1 MSKRAAVGTGS
12 YRLGQRLHM
21 GLPLSPMP
29 SDVVSN
35 SNRLCPEC
43 GMMLPPQWEE
53 CPWCAGS
60 MDDLV
65 AEGAA
70 PDPLAIG
77 QDRRRGINRKKN
89 VSDLFFLAGLLTGGP
104 LVSFDIQFT
113 LGLVLML
120 GAAVA
125 SALVRYAAFSAPG
138 ALLAGGLSALTFV
151 TAVLGPLEPADDED
165 SDTREVAREAFVGE
179 LARRFERDGIVVEAR
194 GAGAVTVWF
203 FPPAV
208 LETSCGAFPDEP
220 TREHL
225 AELGFRRIVVTI
237 RSESQG
243 ICSFH
248 P

>member
-1 MSKRAAVGTGS
+1 MSNRALIGTDSCG
-12 YRLGQRLHM
+12 LGERLHM

-29 SDVVSN
+29 SDTVSDR
-35 SNRLCPEC
+35 SCPEC
-43 GMMLPPQWEE
+43 GMMLPPQWDE

-60 MDDLV
+60 MDDAV

-77 QDRRRGINRKKN
+77 QDRRRGISRKKN
-89 VSDLFFLAGLLTGGP
+89 ASDLFFLIGLLTGGP

-113 LGLVLML
+113 LGLVLIL

-125 SALVRYAAFSAPG
+125 SALVRYTAFSAPG
-138 ALLAGGLSALTFV
+138 ALLVGGLSALTLV
-151 TAVLGPLEPADDED
+151 SAVLGPPQPADDED
-165 SDTREVAREAFVGE
+165 SDTREAAREAYVGE
-179 LARRFERDGIVVEAR
+179 LALQFERDGIVVEAR
-194 GAGAVTVWF
+194 GGGAVTVWF

-220 TREHL
+220 IREHL
-225 AELGFRRIVVTI
+225 AALGFRRIVVNI
-237 RSESQG
+237 KSEGQG
-243 ICSFH
+243 VCSFR